1 MPWWSPT
8 ARAAGTRSRT
18 APVVK
23 LGTLRA
29 CWSRLSRR
37 SACLGGAVRE
47 QPHPKGEHRQRQ
59 PLAHRQAEREIAE
72 KAVGLPAELGDEAKH
87 AIADEKQRRYLAA
100 RARLGREPPKHRE
113 EREPLE
119 RELVELRRVTR
130 RVARAAKYHSPG
142 QVRDASVELAVD
154 EVPQPACRDAERT
167 ERRDEIHQPQESYLV
182 AARRKRHGEDYA
194 QQAAVEGHPALPHR
208 EDLERVRQV
217 VARLVEST

>member
-23 LGTLRA
+23 PGTLRA
-29 CWSRLSRR
+29 CWNRLCRR
-37 SACLGGAVRE
+37 SGRFGRAARE
-47 QPHPKGEHRQRQ
+47 QPRSKGYHRQRQ

-87 AIADEKQRRYLAA
+87 AVAGEKQRRHLAA
-100 RARLGREPPKHRE
+100 RARPGREPPKQRE
-113 EREPLE
+113 EREPLQ

-130 RVARAAKYHSPG
+130 RVARAAKHHPPR
-142 QVRDASVELAVD
+142 QVRDASVKLAVD
-154 EVPQPACRDAERT
+154 EVPQPARRDAERT
-167 ERRDEIHQPQESYLV
+167 ERRDEIHQPQESHLV

-194 QQAAVEGHPALPHR
+194 QQAAVEGQPALPHR
-208 EDLERVRQV
+208 EDLERC
-217 VARLVEST
+217 AK

>member
-37 SACLGGAVRE
+37 SACFGRAARE
-47 QPHPKGEHRQRQ
+47 QPHPKGDHRQRQ

-87 AIADEKQRRYLAA
+87 AIADEKQRRHLAA
-100 RARLGREPPKHRE
+100 RARLGREPPKQRE
-113 EREPLE
+113 EREPLQ

-130 RVARAAKYHSPG
+130 RVARAAKQHSPRHAPG
-142 QVRDASVELAVD
+142 AAAKPAVD
-154 EVPQPACRDAERT
+154 EVSQPACRDAQRT
-167 ERRDEIHQPQESYLV
+167 Q
-182 AARRKRHGEDYA
+182 
-194 QQAAVEGHPALPHR
+194 
-208 EDLERVRQV
+208 
-217 VARLVEST
+217 

>member
-23 LGTLRA
+23 LGTLCA

-37 SACLGGAVRE
+37 SACFGGAVRE
-47 QPHPKGEHRQRQ
+47 QPHPKGDHRQRQ

-87 AIADEKQRRYLAA
+87 AIAGEKQRRHLAA
-100 RARLGREPPKHRE
+100 RARLGREPPKQRE
-113 EREPLE
+113 EREPLQ

-130 RVARAAKYHSPG
+130 QVARAAKQHSP
-142 QVRDASVELAVD
+142 
-154 EVPQPACRDAERT
+154 
-167 ERRDEIHQPQESYLV
+167 
-182 AARRKRHGEDYA
+182 
-194 QQAAVEGHPALPHR
+194 
-208 EDLERVRQV
+208 RQV
-217 VARLVEST
+217 GYTPLKPSLD